1 MKTETLVILAVV
13 ALGGYYVF
21 QQLRPAQGARPRAKD
36 GLMENVGQILDQTGV
51 GAWVTRLVGA
61 DVPAGAAK

>member
-13 ALGGYYVF
+13 ALGYYVF